1 MKLKNL
7 NGWQRL
13 WVVASLLWLVALV
26 TMLFAFGNER
36 VIPTTSWLEAQLE
49 LDQARLQRVWV
60 SATIKAARQA
70 SGISEQTSNAQI
82 RREYQDLSDVEF
94 VERVHTKYPSVD
106 FEPADSAYQRRLD
119 GLHARHQEKLEN
131 LIPTLAT
138 NIGLFLLMWISPS
151 VGVYLLAWG
160 GRHVVLWVWRGFK
173 LKGESQ

>member
-119 GLHARHQEKLEN
+119 GLHSSHQEKLD
-131 LIPTLAT
+131 
-138 NIGLFLLMWISPS
+138 GLVSSQAKGVGAILLVWLVPS
-151 VGVYLLAWG
+151 FGVYLLAWG
-160 GRHVVLWVWRGFK
+160 GWRVVLWVWCGFK
-173 LKGESQ
+173 KGESNE